1 MQESLVAQVA
11 PVKTKQI
18 PLTRAD
24 YYLQMREAIVQVTIR
39 AIIAVEMALRL
50 SGSET
55 VISNLLVPI
64 EHKSQRRISKRKPSS
79 PARYG

>member
-1 MQESLVAQVA
+1 MQESLVVQVA

-18 PLTRAD
+18 PLTRAY
-24 YYLQMREAIVQVTIR
+24 YYLQMRKAIVQVTIR

-55 VISNLLVPI
+55 VISNLQVPI
-64 EHKSQRRISKRKPSS
+64 EHKSYNTI
-79 PARYG
+79 PAPKAG